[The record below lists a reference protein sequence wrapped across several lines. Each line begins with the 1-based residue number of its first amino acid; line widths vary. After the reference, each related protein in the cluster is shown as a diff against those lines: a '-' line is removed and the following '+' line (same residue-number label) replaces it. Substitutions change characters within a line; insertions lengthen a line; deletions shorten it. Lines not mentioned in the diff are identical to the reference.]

1 MAGANQVSV
10 GTTAT
15 LLVSA
20 PAVGVGP
27 GGPGPVGW
35 FALANGTA
43 ATVYLNGGTQV
54 SSTNGY
60 LLDTNNGSLAPST
73 LAGNLFSGDSIYGIV
88 ASGSTTV
95 YVIQTGV

>member
-1 MAGANQVSV
+1 LAGANQVSV
-10 GTTAT
+10 GTVAT

-20 PAVGVGP
+20 PAVGA

-35 FALANGTA
+35 FQLANGTT
-43 ATVYLNGGTQV
+43 ATVYLNGGTLV

-60 LLDTNNGSLAPST
+60 PLGTSSGSLTPST
-73 LAGNLFSGDSIYGIV
+73 LTGDLYSGDSVYGIV
-88 ASGSTTV
+88 ASGTSTV